1 MSISST
7 QATVIN
13 KMNKAAQQCALGTAI
28 KTLGTDTETL
38 MEMRSG
44 SMSVTAIHANAS
56 ALSIPTGVETSKG
69 FVTDFYRSGS
79 KLYHTA
85 YMTTSAC
92 TLTIM
97 ANAGYTATLA
107 DRINWIAY

>member
-13 KMNKAAQQCALGTAI
+13 RMNKSAQQSALGTAI

-44 SMSVTAIHANAS
+44 SMSVTVAHANAS

-69 FVTDFYRSGS
+69 YVLDVYRSGS
-79 KLYHTA
+79 RLYFTG
-85 YMTTSAC
+85 YVTTSSCA
-92 TLTIM
+92 LTIT
-97 ANAGYTATLA
+97 ANAGYTVTAL
-107 DRINWIAY
+107 DRINWVVY